1 MRAFSSSGSVDFNVS
16 ASMEFVYIKN
26 DGAT

>member
-16 ASMEFVYIKN
+16 ASMEFIYIQN
-26 DGAT
+26 GGDL